1 MHTAGVRAC
10 LQVGDY
16 NVSVVAGG
24 SSSIVNHSAFIR
36 LDCPKEY
43 FGTDGERCSAC
54 PVRGLAACIQK
65 CASRITITEYGCA
78 ADSPSSS
85 LLYVCVG
92 RFDCVC
98 RRGAF
103 AMVSERIRM
112 HSAGTSPFIGEP
124 LCNARQ
130 WRRVWAA

>member
-1 MHTAGVRAC
+1 MRSRCLLEVCCYCTREGRGVCAEASTIRVLQVCAIVRAC

-54 PVRGLAACIQK
+54 PVRGLAACIQE
-65 CASRITITEYGCA
+65 CAIRVTIIEW
-78 ADSPSSS
+78 
-85 LLYVCVG
+85 
-92 RFDCVC
+92 C
-98 RRGAF
+98 R
-103 AMVSERIRM
+103 
-112 HSAGTSPFIGEP
+112 
-124 LCNARQ
+124 
-130 WRRVWAA
+130 